1 MKKKT
6 LLEDL
11 KRIHTLTYGDQKT
24 SMIVEG
30 LFSGDDS
37 KADEVSDDVSQFM
50 GGLDQISVSG
60 LSQEEKGGMEYKKSV
75 ESMQIA
81 LVLLGYEL
89 PVHGIDGLFGPET
102 ASAVKQFI
110 NDNDMEVNNDESLL
124 IVTPEVMSL
133 LKQRLEEKGI
143 NSEDLKKHVNKPLK
157 HDGSL
162 GEKTDGITIATY
174 LMKKKYSKAQ
184 AAGIA
189 GNLYVESGYKT
200 GVIGDNGTSYG
211 LAQWHKTRWERLNE
225 FCESEGLDPSEA
237 ESQLIYLDWELR
249 TREKRAFK
257 ELMKT
262 DTPYDSAYAFAKYF
276 ERPRRINPKRMSK
289 AEEIYNRLP

>member
-1 MKKKT
+1 M
-6 LLEDL
+6 
-11 KRIHTLTYGDQKT
+11 
-24 SMIVEG
+24 
-30 LFSGDDS
+30 
-37 KADEVSDDVSQFM
+37 
-50 GGLDQISVSG
+50 
-60 LSQEEKGGMEYKKSV
+60 
-75 ESMQIA
+75 
-81 LVLLGYEL
+81 
-89 PVHGIDGLFGPET
+89 
-102 ASAVKQFI
+102 
-110 NDNDMEVNNDESLL
+110 
-124 IVTPEVMSL
+124 
-133 LKQRLEEKGI
+133 
-143 NSEDLKKHVNKPLK
+143 
-157 HDGSL
+157 
-162 GEKTDGITIATY
+162 GEKTDGVTIATY
-174 LMKKKYSKAQ
+174 LMKKRYSKSQ

-189 GNLYVESGYKT
+189 GNLYVESGYRT

-249 TREKRAFK
+249 TREKRAYK

>member
-11 KRIHTLTYGDQKT
+11 KRIHTLTYGNQKT

-37 KADEVSDDVSQFM
+37 KADEVSDDVSEFM
-50 GGLDQISVSG
+50 SGLDQISVNG

-75 ESMQIA
+75 ESMQIT

-124 IVTPEVMSL
+124 MVTPEVMSL

-262 DTPYDSAYAFAKYF
+262 DTPYDSAYAFSKYF

>member
-11 KRIHTLTYGDQKT
+11 KRIHTLTYGGQKT
-24 SMIVEG
+24 NMIVEG
-30 LFSGDDS
+30 LFDGDDT
-37 KADEVSDDVSQFM
+37 KADEVSDDVSAFM
-50 GGLDQISVSG
+50 DNLKQSSISG
-60 LSQEEKGGMEYKKSV
+60 LSQEEKGDMEYKKTV
-75 ESMQIA
+75 ESMQIS

-102 ASAVKQFI
+102 ASAVKQFM
-110 NDNDMEVNNDESLL
+110 NDNQIEVSSEEMLM
-124 IVTPEVMSL
+124 VTPEVMDL
-133 LKQRLEEKGI
+133 LTKKIQEKGI
-143 NSEDLKKHVNKPLK
+143 SSEDLKKHVNKPLK

-184 AAGIA
+184 SAGIA

-200 GVIGDNGTSYG
+200 GAIGDNGTSYG

-249 TREKRAFK
+249 TREKRAYK

-262 DTPYDSAYAFAKYF
+262 DTPYDSAFAFAKYF